1 MNVIVTIKTFCKE
14 SSRGDIRVS
23 GAVMKVP
30 LMEIYDTTSEQNH
43 KLQRA
48 LGCLLLGLLVS
59 TFVIWL
65 HQFSH

>member
-1 MNVIVTIKTFCKE
+1 
-14 SSRGDIRVS
+14 
-23 GAVMKVP
+23 MKVP